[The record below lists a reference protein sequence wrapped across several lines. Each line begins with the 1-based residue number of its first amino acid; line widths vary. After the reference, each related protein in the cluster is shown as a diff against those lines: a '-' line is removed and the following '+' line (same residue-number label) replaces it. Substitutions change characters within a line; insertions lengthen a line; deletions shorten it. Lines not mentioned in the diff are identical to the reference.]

1 MEINEKE
8 YQLLKL
14 QAEFGALS
22 IQAEQLQQAM
32 VQNTQRRQAIY
43 DEIQKLQQE
52 QKETPEEVKINDY
65 TK

>member
-14 QAEFGALS
+14 QSEFGALS